1 MSVKKWN
8 IGTPDKE
15 FAKKAAEICEIDPF
29 AALIAGT
36 RNISDLSELEIFL
49 SDEPVFS
56 DPNLLSDIKKAAEII
71 KKAVSEGKKIAVF
84 GDYDCDGVASTALMY
99 EYLKSKNA
107 DVITYIPDRISEG
120 YGMNK
125 QAVDILKNKGVELII
140 TVDNGISAFEEI
152 AYAISLGIKTVVTDH
167 HIPPE
172 VLPEAEA
179 VVDPHRADDVSDFK
193 DICGA
198 MVAFKLICVI
208 EEKEPEQLL
217 DKYSDLVAMAT
228 VGDVM
233 PLVNENRCI
242 VKSGLKYIRN
252 NKRAGVN
259 ALISVAGLNRNDID
273 SSRLSFG
280 LIPRI
285 NAAGRMGDAGRA
297 LELLLCT
304 DNMRALSLANEI
316 DSENAKRQAMEK
328 EISKSACEIIERNGY
343 NHNRVIIVCGKNWHS
358 GVLGIVAARITEKYG
373 RPSIVMTD
381 EDGVCHGSG
390 RSFKGFNLYDA
401 LFSCKNLL
409 LKFGGHE
416 LAAGM
421 SIEKENIEEFRKEIN
436 IFALNNGNSVPEL
449 NIDFKINP
457 AALNLD
463 MAYSVKALE
472 PFGNSNP
479 IPVFAVFDCEIAR
492 IMPLS
497 SGKHTKLLLNKEN
510 TSFQALAFGVKTDEF
525 CFGVGEKID
534 VAISVGINEFKGE
547 QNLSVQIK
555 GIRPSGFREEE
566 YFNSLFSLDD
576 YISGLNKSSAEITPT
591 REEVGIIY
599 KKIVGKKIRN
609 ESIKYILTEEVS
621 YAKAVMS
628 VSVLEE
634 LNLAGRDGEAIFGI
648 PTKEK
653 TSLNNSKIY
662 NKLLREA

>member
-1 MSVKKWN
+1 MAVKKWN
-8 IGTPDKE
+8 IGYPDKD
-15 FAKKAAEICEIDPF
+15 FAKKAAEICEADPF

-36 RNISDLSELEIFL
+36 RNIKDLSELEIFL

-71 KKAVSEGKKIAVF
+71 KEAVSEGKKIAVF
-84 GDYDCDGVASTALMY
+84 GDYDCDGVASTALMF

-140 TVDNGISAFEEI
+140 TVDNGISAFDEI
-152 AYAISLGIKTVVTDH
+152 AYANSLELKTVVTDH

-179 VVDPHRADDVSDFK
+179 VVDPHRADDISDFK

-198 MVAFKLICVI
+198 MVAFKLVCVI

-217 DKYSDLVAMAT
+217 DMYSDLVAMAT

-285 NAAGRMGDAGRA
+285 NAAGRMGDANRA
-297 LELLLCT
+297 FELLLCK
-304 DNMRALSLANEI
+304 DSMRALSLANEI
-316 DSENAKRQAMEK
+316 DSENAKRQSMEK

-343 NHNRVIIVCGKNWHS
+343 NHNRVIVVCGKNWHS

-373 RPSIVMTD
+373 RPSIIMTE

-390 RSFKGFNLYDA
+390 RSFKGFNLHEA
-401 LFSCKNLL
+401 LSFCGNLL

-421 SIEKENIEEFRKEIN
+421 SIEKENIEDFRKRIN
-436 IFALNNGNSVPEL
+436 IYALNNGNSVPEL

-479 IPVFAVFDCEIAR
+479 VPVFAVLDCEIVR

-497 SGKHTKLLLNKEN
+497 SGKHTKLLLNKGN

-525 CFGVGEKID
+525 CFNAGEKID
-534 VAISVGINEFKGE
+534 VAICVGINEFKGE
-547 QNLSVQIK
+547 HNLSVQIK
-555 GIRPSGFREEE
+555 GIRPSGFKEEE

-576 YISGLNKSSAEITPT
+576 YLSGLKESSSEITPT
-591 REEVGIIY
+591 REEVGIVY
-599 KKIVGKKIRN
+599 KKIIGKKIRN
-609 ESIKYILTEEVS
+609 ESIKYILSDEVS

-628 VSVLEE
+628 LNVLEE
-634 LNLAGRDGEAIFGI
+634 LNLAGREGEIIFGI
-648 PTKEK
+648 PSKEK
-653 TSLNNSKIY
+653 TSLNSSKIY
-662 NKLLREA
+662 NKLLKEV

>member
-1 MSVKKWN
+1 MAVKKWN
-8 IGTPDKE
+8 IGYPDKD
-15 FAKKAAEICEIDPF
+15 FAKKAAEICEADPF

-36 RNISDLSELEIFL
+36 RNIKDLSELEIFL

-125 QAVDILKNKGVELII
+125 QAVDILKNKGVELIV
-140 TVDNGISAFEEI
+140 TVDNGISAFDEI
-152 AYAISLGIKTVVTDH
+152 AYANSLGLKTVVTDH

-179 VVDPHRADDVSDFK
+179 VVDPHRADDISDFK

-198 MVAFKLICVI
+198 MVAFKLVCVI

-217 DKYSDLVAMAT
+217 DMYSDLVAMAT

-285 NAAGRMGDAGRA
+285 NAAGRMGDANRA
-297 LELLLCT
+297 FELLLCK
-304 DNMRALSLANEI
+304 DSMRALSLANEI
-316 DSENAKRQAMEK
+316 DSENVKRQSMEK

-343 NHNRVIIVCGKNWHS
+343 NHNRVIVVCGKNWHS

-373 RPSIVMTD
+373 RPSIIMTE
-381 EDGVCHGSG
+381 EDGVCQGSG
-390 RSFKGFNLYDA
+390 RSFKGFNLHDA
-401 LFSCKNLL
+401 LSFCGNLL

-421 SIEKENIEEFRKEIN
+421 SIEKENIEDFRKRIN
-436 IFALNNGNSVPEL
+436 IYALNNGNSVPEL

-479 IPVFAVFDCEIAR
+479 VPVFAVLDCEIVR

-497 SGKHTKLLLNKEN
+497 SGKHTKLLLNKGN

-525 CFGVGEKID
+525 CFNVGEKID
-534 VAISVGINEFKGE
+534 VAICVGINEFKGE
-547 QNLSVQIK
+547 HNLSVQIK
-555 GIRPSGFREEE
+555 GIRPSGFKEEE

-576 YISGLNKSSAEITPT
+576 YLSGLKESSSEITPT
-591 REEVGIIY
+591 REEVGIVY
-599 KKIVGKKIRN
+599 KKIIGKKIRN
-609 ESIKYILTEEVS
+609 ESIKYLLSDEVS

-628 VSVLEE
+628 LNVLEE
-634 LNLAGRDGEAIFGI
+634 LNLAGREGEIIFGI
-648 PTKEK
+648 PSKEK
-653 TSLNNSKIY
+653 TSLNSSKIY
-662 NKLLREA
+662 NKLLKEV